1 MSVELNN
8 FVGNDFRLCRCS
20 VAHVKCCWW
29 TTNSCRLCDLCRRFH
44 LEKKLYVTLKMFL
57 LRASKIEESVVLVLQ
72 VLKPET
78 EIFSFLQLV
87 VYSTLDL
94 TYHITIFCLINI
106 QKPWVDTCCSQH
118 QDSSTLIWVCSNLIF
133 HT

>member
-44 LEKKLYVTLKMFL
+44 LEKKLYVTIKMFL

-78 EIFSFLQLV
+78 EIFFTTGSVLYVRSDISYYYILFNKHSKTMGWYMLF
-87 VYSTLDL
+87 STSRFKH
-94 TYHITIFCLINI
+94 T
-106 QKPWVDTCCSQH
+106 
-118 QDSSTLIWVCSNLIF
+118 NLGVLKF
-133 HT
+133 NLPYVK